1 MLRTFMVALS
11 SVVFATSLAARQPT
25 LPNDPTTSLQ
35 TSADDYV
42 GADQCKE
49 CHETVYKSWSE
60 TKHAKALNKL
70 MPNDREGGKCIRCHV
85 TGSNAMIDAE
95 GSKPSFPH
103 VQCEACHGA
112 GKRHIEAA
120 RIGSPGDGPTTK
132 VEESTCLRCH
142 NEASPHYKPFFF
154 NAMKGL
160 VHR

>member
-11 SVVFATSLAARQPT
+11 GVVFATSLAARHPT

-35 TSADDYV
+35 SAEDYV

-95 GSKPSFPH
+95 GNKPSFPH

-112 GKRHIEAA
+112 GKRHVEAA

-142 NEASPHYKPFFF
+142 NDGSPHYKPFFF

>member
-11 SVVFATSLAARQPT
+11 GVVFATSLAARQPT
-25 LPNDPTTSLQ
+25 NPNDPTPPLQ
-35 TSADDYV
+35 VAAEDYV

-49 CHETVYKSWSE
+49 CHEAVFKSWSE

-70 MPNDREGGKCIRCHV
+70 MPKDREGGKCIRCHV
-85 TGSNAMIDAE
+85 TGSTAMIEAQGD
-95 GSKPSFPH
+95 KPSFPH

-112 GKRHIEAA
+112 GRRHVEAA
-120 RIGSPGDGPTTK
+120 RIGSPGDGPTVK

-142 NEASPHYKPFFF
+142 NETSPHYKPFFF
-154 NAMKGL
+154 DAMKGL